1 MSIPAVHTRAVV
13 LTELGTQ
20 PPYAGGTALEVHRL
34 DLKPPG
40 PGELLI
46 RVKAAGVCHSD
57 LSVVNG
63 SRPRPVPMVLG
74 HEAAGI
80 VEAVGSGVHDV
91 EPGAHVVLVFVP
103 SCGACEE
110 CVSGAPALCR
120 VGAASNTAGELLRG
134 GRRLHEAG
142 EAVHHHLGVSAFS
155 EYAIVDRS
163 SAVVIDDDV
172 PFETA
177 ALFGCMLLTGAGAVI
192 NTARVAPG
200 DSVAV
205 FGLGGVGLSAVMG
218 ASVAGAA
225 PIIAID
231 PVEAKRSL
239 ALELGATVAFD
250 PATATAQI
258 RELLP
263 QGVRYAF
270 EAVGSEVV
278 MEQAF
283 DVTSR
288 GGTTVAVGLPHP
300 SKQFAVPAARIVAEA
315 RTVVGSYMGSARP
328 QRDLPML
335 IELWR
340 HGRLP
345 VEKVRGEVFE
355 LEGVAAAFDALA
367 EGEAL
372 RQIVIP

>member
-1 MSIPAVHTRAVV
+1 MTDPELRTRAVV
-13 LTELGTQ
+13 LAELGAQ
-20 PPYAGGTALEVHRL
+20 PPYAGGTAIEVHHL
-34 DLKPPG
+34 DLNPPG
-40 PGELLI
+40 PDEILV

-80 VEAVGSGVHDV
+80 VEAVGSGVSDV

-120 VGAASNTAGELLRG
+120 AGAASNTAGELLRG
-134 GRRLHEAG
+134 GRRLHMAG
-142 EAVHHHLGVSAFS
+142 QAVNHHLGVSAFS

-177 ALFGCMLLTGAGAVI
+177 ALFGCMLLTGAGAVF

-200 DSVAV
+200 ESVAV

-218 ASVAGAA
+218 ANVAGAA

-250 PATATAQI
+250 PGTATAQI

-270 EAVGSEVV
+270 EAVGSEAVLA
-278 MEQAF
+278 QAF

-335 IELWR
+335 IDLWR

-355 LEGVAAAFDALA
+355 LDGVAAAFDALA

-372 RQIVIP
+372 RQIVVP